1 MHFDVGGGD
10 EDDGD
15 DDMAFAA
22 RGNGV
27 GGAWAWAAGAAATAW
42 HSASQEKW
50 RTMTSLA
57 AAAEA
62 TSAPGSARGDG
73 GRASAGARPG
83 TEVRRPPWDSRGNDL
98 QQVET
103 WVPFDDLL
111 EGKCSCRF
119 SGLYVFLKS
128 KTILSRLVFYLLYY
142 HPSKYA
148 KHVDSFPDG
157 CPPPGPGGERC
168 RG

>member
-1 MHFDVGGGD
+1 MHFDVGSGD
-10 EDDGD
+10 DDD

-22 RGNGV
+22 GGV
-27 GGAWAWAAGAAATAW
+27 GGDWAWAAGAAANAW

-50 RTMTSLA
+50 MTSPA

-83 TEVRRPPWDSRGNDL
+83 TEVRRPPWDSRGSDL
-98 QQVET
+98 QQAET
-103 WVPFDDLL
+103 CVPLDDLL

-119 SGLYVFLKS
+119 SG
-128 KTILSRLVFYLLYY
+128 
-142 HPSKYA
+142 
-148 KHVDSFPDG
+148 
-157 CPPPGPGGERC
+157 
-168 RG
+168 